1 MVSIEGMRAP
11 PQRIPPLEPGDRLT
25 RKEFE
30 RRFDATPGLTRA
42 ELIEG
47 IVYMPP
53 PASFREHSQ
62 PNAHLVGLLIAYA
75 AATPHVLTGTA
86 GSLRLGPRNMPQPD
100 AHLMIAA
107 EAGGQARIDKD
118 DYVAGAPE
126 LVAEVAASSASYD
139 LHVKKDVYRRSGVRE
154 YVVWRTYDAAID
166 YFILRGERYV
176 RLAAD
181 ADGLYRSRVFPGL
194 WLAVR
199 PLLAGDLAAA
209 LAGVQAGIAS
219 SAHAAFVERLRRRAA
234 ARR

>member
-1 MVSIEGMRAP
+1 MFSIERMQASSKKT
-11 PQRIPPLEPGDRLT
+11 PPLESGDRLT
-25 RKEFE
+25 REEFE
-30 RRFDATPGLTRA
+30 RRFDAMPQLTRA

-53 PASFREHSQ
+53 PASFREHSE
-62 PNAHLVGLLIAYA
+62 PNAHLVGLLITYA
-75 AATPHVLTGTA
+75 VATPHVLTGTA

-139 LHVKKDVYRRSGVRE
+139 LHDKKDVYRRSGVRE
-154 YVVWRTYDAAID
+154 YVVWRTYDAAVD
-166 YFILRGERYV
+166 YFILRGDRYV
-176 RLAAD
+176 RLATG
-181 ADGLYRSRVFPGL
+181 ADGVYRSRVFPGL
-194 WLAVR
+194 WLAAR

-209 LAGVQAGIAS
+209 LARVQEGVAS
-219 SAHAAFVERLRRRAA
+219 PAHAAFVERLQKRT
-234 ARR
+234 ARRK

>member
-1 MVSIEGMRAP
+1 MFSIERMRASSKKT
-11 PQRIPPLEPGDRLT
+11 PPLESGDRLT
-25 RKEFE
+25 REEFE
-30 RRFDATPGLTRA
+30 RRFDASPQLTRA

-53 PASFREHSQ
+53 PASFREHSE

-75 AATPHVLTGTA
+75 AATPHVLAGTA

-107 EAGGQARIDKD
+107 EAGGRARIDKD

-139 LHVKKDVYRRSGVRE
+139 LHDKKDVYRRSGARE

-166 YFILRGERYV
+166 YFVLRGDRYV
-176 RLAAD
+176 RLATD
-181 ADGLYRSRVFPGL
+181 ADGIYRSRAFPGL
-194 WLAVR
+194 WLAAR
-199 PLLAGDLAAA
+199 PLLAGDVAAA
-209 LAGVQAGIAS
+209 LARVQEGIAS
-219 SAHAAFVERLRRRAA
+219 PVHAAFVERLQKRTATRK
-234 ARR
+234 

>member
-1 MVSIEGMRAP
+1 MFSIERMRASP
-11 PQRIPPLEPGDRLT
+11 KKTPPLESGDRLT
-25 RKEFE
+25 REEFE

-53 PASFREHSQ
+53 PASFREHSE
-62 PNAHLVGLLIAYA
+62 PNAHLVGLLTAYA
-75 AATPHVLTGTA
+75 AATPHVLIGTA

-107 EAGGQARIDKD
+107 EAGGQACIDQD

-139 LHVKKDVYRRSGVRE
+139 LHDKKDVYRRSGVRE

-166 YFILRGERYV
+166 YFVLRGDRYV

-181 ADGLYRSRVFPGL
+181 ADGTCRSRAFPGL
-194 WLAVR
+194 WLAAR

-209 LAGVQAGIAS
+209 LARVQEGIAS
-219 SAHAAFVERLRRRAA
+219 PAHAAFAERLQKRAA
-234 ARR
+234 TRS